1 MAKLLLT
8 LDEVAEAL
16 SFDRRTV
23 ERMIAAGTLPAVYPR
38 PRSPRV
44 RRSDLESYVEGL
56 SGPYTVT
63 GPHAQGRSVCKSAE
77 TGSTG
82 ATIRRSGGEATSPET
97 GGGLAALLGYDAK
110 H

>member
-1 MAKLLLT
+1 MGKLLLT

-23 ERMIAAGTLPAVYPR
+23 ERMIAAGTLRAVYPR
-38 PRSPRV
+38 PRSPRI
-44 RRSDLESYVEGL
+44 RSADLERYVDGL

-77 TGSTG
+77 TASTG
-82 ATIRRSGGEATSPET
+82 AAIRRTGGAATSPQK
-97 GGGLAALLGYDAK
+97 GVGLDVLLEYESK

>member
-16 SFDRRTV
+16 AFDRRTI

-44 RRSDLESYVEGL
+44 RRGDLESYVEGL

-63 GPHAQGRSVCKSAE
+63 GPHAHGRSVCKSAE

-82 ATIRRSGGEATSPET
+82 AATRRTGGAATSPQK
-97 GGGLAALLGYDAK
+97 GGGLAALLEYDAK

>member
-1 MAKLLLT
+1 MGKLLLT

-16 SFDRRTV
+16 AFDRRTI

-44 RRSDLESYVEGL
+44 RRCDLESYVDGL

-63 GPHAQGRSVCKSAE
+63 GPHTPGRSVCKSE

-82 ATIRRSGGEATSPET
+82 AAIRRTGGPATSKPT
-97 GGGLAALLGYDAK
+97 GGGLAALLEYDK
-110 H
+110 TH